1 MGRSWLPTPVVR
13 YQRRFWRLFGQKG
26 VLHRPYG
33 KGMIGSR
40 CGTLFLD
47 EIGDMPPFA
56 SVKLSILWERSIERI
71 GGREKIAAT
80 HGLCR
85 DKS

>member
-1 MGRSWLPTPVVR
+1 
-13 YQRRFWRLFGQKG
+13 
-26 VLHRPYG
+26 
-33 KGMIGSR
+33 MIGSR